1 MAYQKLVEQL
11 TPQIYATFKG
21 ALELGKW
28 PDGSPVTAS
37 QKEHCMQAIIA
48 YDQLHTPESQ
58 RVGYIDTGN
67 KQGQQA
73 PATIKWQGEG
83 HE

>member
-11 TPQIYATFKG
+11 TPQIYSAFKR

-28 PDGSPVTAS
+28 PDGQPVTAS
-37 QKEHCMQAIIA
+37 QKEHCMRAIIT
-48 YDQLHTPESQ
+48 YDQMHTPAQQ
-58 RVGYIDTGN
+58 RVGYIDRGK
-67 KQGQQA
+67 KQQSD
-73 PATIKWQGEG
+73 TIKWQGDG